1 MSRCKKCDIE
11 ISALEDNLYSGYCE
25 NCYED
30 IYGKKVNNY
39 INKNNGFA
47 SMLKFISI
55 IIAVICII
63 AFIVEMVNDEIE
75 IIAGIAL
82 IIATVMGT
90 LFVYGFGE
98 IIQLLED
105 IKNK

>member
-1 MSRCKKCDIE
+1 MSHCKKCNTE
-11 ISALEDNLYSGYCE
+11 ISELEDKIYIGYCE
-25 NCYED
+25 NCYDD
-30 IYGKKVNNY
+30 IYGKKVNSY

-47 SMLKFISI
+47 SMLKIISI

-63 AFIVEMVNDEIE
+63 AFIAEMVNYEIE

-82 IIATVMGT
+82 IIATVAGA

>member
-1 MSRCKKCDIE
+1 MSNCKLCNKE
-11 ISALEDNLYSGYCE
+11 ISPLEDKLYSGYCE

-30 IYGKKVNNY
+30 IYGKKVNSY
-39 INKNNGFA
+39 INENNGFA

-63 AFIVEMVNDEIE
+63 ASIAEMVNDEIE

-82 IIATVMGT
+82 IIATVAGA